1 MKLEKWEEVIIDSTN
16 EQYALAMILK
26 FRAYRKRYPG
36 VDLDSIAEEFS
47 ELKLNKKRNW
57 AMSSNNEQAIVKIC
71 RVQRKIK
78 WDVMC
83 NQLMKENSSSRYD
96 WE

>member
-36 VDLDSIAEEFS
+36 VDVDSIAEEFS
-47 ELKLNKKRNW
+47 DLKLNEKRNW
-57 AMSSNNEQAIVKIC
+57 AMSSGNEQAIVKIC
-71 RVQRKIK
+71 RVQRKTK

-83 NQLMKENSSSRYD
+83 DQLIKENSSSSYD
-96 WE
+96 